1 MKVYLR
7 KLNNSEAEAFPSR
20 RQFKPISERSAETTL
35 NFKDKIQFLLS
46 LRGSPPCRID
56 EREIISDETNTS

>member
-7 KLNNSEAEAFPSR
+7 KLNNSEAFPSR
-20 RQFKPISERSAETTL
+20 RQFKSISGRSAETTL

-56 EREIISDETNTS
+56 EWEIISDETNTS